1 MAELKGQPKE
11 VIRNLFQFSQHEK
24 EYVLKGYLRL
34 LEDVLLIND
43 RVDLSQTDLFKEE
56 NSQDN
61 PEQIPWESIMFSSL
75 FLSTVLW
82 FF

>member
-1 MAELKGQPKE
+1 MITEEELVIAMAELKGQPKE
-11 VIRNLFQFSQHEK
+11 VIRNLFQFSPHEK

-61 PEQIPWESIMFSSL
+61 PEQIP
-75 FLSTVLW
+75 
-82 FF
+82 